1 MRICV
6 CTGRTSRRYQDVGFR
21 GTPKGSSPFLC
32 EPSSSSLMCLP
43 CFYLLLPPPP
53 PPTFPIFSFAGRS
66 PHSIFLMLQRCTPAT
81 RAFTPWRVSRDEE
94 IRFAPARKWRNYIRG
109 RVEEEERKSQR
120 RGSNGACETWTRSL
134 AFAENTIRKR
144 FSRKVFFFLSIRR
157 GWKSRGRYKYPC
169 YSLSSSRQW

>member
-1 MRICV
+1 MEKGTVCAHLCV
-6 CTGRTSRRYQDVGFR
+6 YRENISPISGCRVSGYAQRVITLSLRTFLLLAYVPAVFL
-21 GTPKGSSPFLC
+21 PSSP
-32 EPSSSSLMCLP
+32 S
-43 CFYLLLPPPP
+43 PP

-157 GWKSRGRYKYPC
+157 G
-169 YSLSSSRQW
+169 